1 MPIEELNLSA
11 HSFNCLK
18 RAWIDKVMDLVGRS
32 EEEVKKIRYL
42 GRSSYDEVIEELQS
56 LGIEMVDGHLN
67 FVSTNLLKNNGVP
80 GEDEKETLV
89 KHILEQQDTIGEQ
102 QAEINELSSQNKE
115 EVNE

>member
-1 MPIEELNLSA
+1 MI
-11 HSFNCLK
+11 
-18 RAWIDKVMDLVGRS
+18 
-32 EEEVKKIRYL
+32 KIKNY
-42 GRSSYDEVIEELQS
+42 S
-56 LGIEMVDGHLN
+56 GIEWR
-67 FVSTNLLKNNGVP
+67 NLLKNNGVP

>member
-1 MPIEELNLSA
+1 MTEA
-11 HSFNCLK
+11 
-18 RAWIDKVMDLVGRS
+18 
-32 EEEVKKIRYL
+32 
-42 GRSSYDEVIEELQS
+42 
-56 LGIEMVDGHLN
+56 
-67 FVSTNLLKNNGVP
+67 